1 MARRGAPQNK
11 AQPKAPEN
19 KEPFIEEDQETEDQS
34 TEDEGDVSAEE
45 GDPDGDELTD
55 LVIRDTQLRRLLKAE
70 QNSWT
75 GVISRAAFREIAER
89 IRAELNGKAEFEEDP
104 NGA

>member
-1 MARRGAPQNK
+1 MARRKAPQNK

-19 KEPFIEEDQETEDQS
+19 KEPFTEEEKKEPSAQTES
-34 TEDEGDVSAEE
+34 C
-45 GDPDGDELTD
+45 DELTD

-70 QNSWT
+70 QNAWT
-75 GVISRAAFREIAER
+75 GVISRVAFREIAER

>member
-1 MARRGAPQNK
+1 MARRKAPQNK
-11 AQPKAPEN
+11 AQPGAPEN
-19 KEPFIEEDQETEDQS
+19 KEPF
-34 TEDEGDVSAEE
+34 TEDEKKEPSEE
-45 GDPDGDELTD
+45 NYEGDELTD

-70 QNSWT
+70 QNAWT

-89 IRAELNGKAEFEEDP
+89 IRAELNGKVEFEEDP